1 MKVMSKFTFKY
12 FESEELPELFSTLKR
27 VFGKADVP
35 FYLIGARARDVW
47 FLPEKS
53 IRITKDIDWSVASE
67 EDAVFQEIKLQLI
80 KNEDFKETQNPY
92 TLLSPKDMIVDFLPF
107 LEASGQRLGALKE
120 VFERGIEGVIFDD
133 GATYQVAT
141 IPAIVLLKFIAW
153 DDRPEYRLKDLQD
166 IAVILDNYFHRFS
179 DDIYDNHSDLFDNR
193 ELEEIA
199 AYVIGRKIKS
209 IIGDS
214 ADLKKRIIH
223 ILTDKQKAIAERLI
237 LKTEQGEADIVKVLQ
252 NLLDGILEK

>member
-1 MKVMSKFTFKY
+1 M
-12 FESEELPELFSTLKR
+12 
-27 VFGKADVP
+27 
-35 FYLIGARARDVW
+35 
-47 FLPEKS
+47 
-53 IRITKDIDWSVASE
+53 
-67 EDAVFQEIKLQLI
+67 
-80 KNEDFKETQNPY
+80 
-92 TLLSPKDMIVDFLPF
+92 
-107 LEASGQRLGALKE
+107 
-120 VFERGIEGVIFDD
+120 
-133 GATYQVAT
+133 
-141 IPAIVLLKFIAW
+141 LLKFIAW

>member
-1 MKVMSKFTFKY
+1 MRCSA
-12 FESEELPELFSTLKR
+12 
-27 VFGKADVP
+27 G
-35 FYLIGARARDVW
+35 W
-47 FLPEKS
+47 
-53 IRITKDIDWSVASE
+53 
-67 EDAVFQEIKLQLI
+67 
-80 KNEDFKETQNPY
+80 
-92 TLLSPKDMIVDFLPF
+92 
-107 LEASGQRLGALKE
+107 LKE